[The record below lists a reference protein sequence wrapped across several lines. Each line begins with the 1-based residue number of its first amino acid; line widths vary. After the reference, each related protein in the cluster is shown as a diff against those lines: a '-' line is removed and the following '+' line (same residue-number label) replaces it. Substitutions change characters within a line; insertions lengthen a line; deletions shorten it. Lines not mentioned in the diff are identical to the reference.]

1 MVFCDEYW
9 QLTTDF
15 ADTALLYMKD
25 GNDAATATRKAIDD
39 HLLYSEDI
47 AVAVVANLSDEQI
60 AELLTP
66 EILEFF
72 SADIMGRIE
81 DLSAEDD

>member
-1 MVFCDEYW
+1 MVFSDEYW
-9 QLTTDF
+9 QLTTDL

-25 GNDAATATRKAIDD
+25 GHDATAATQKAIDD

-47 AVAVVANLSDEQI
+47 AVAVMANLSDEQI

-66 EILEFF
+66 EILDFF

-81 DLSAEDD
+81 DLSAEDE